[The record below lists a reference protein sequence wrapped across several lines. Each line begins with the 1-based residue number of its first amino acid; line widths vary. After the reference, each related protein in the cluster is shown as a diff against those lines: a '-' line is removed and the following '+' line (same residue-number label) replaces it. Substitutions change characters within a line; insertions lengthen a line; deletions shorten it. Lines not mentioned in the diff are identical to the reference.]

1 MLILFHI
8 SFSLWFHWVRDKKD
22 PFSDKGPENMLLPL
36 NVKYQQKIE
45 RNAVE
50 EITLYFQ
57 KGNGKLL
64 RISKPSASLALTT

>member
-1 MLILFHI
+1 
-8 SFSLWFHWVRDKKD
+8 
-22 PFSDKGPENMLLPL
+22 MLLPL
-36 NVKYQQKIE
+36 NVKHQLKIE